1 MLVVSVHAHG
11 CVCVCVVW
19 NVNLVGLICMC
30 VVCRHNGGESVGA
43 EWSGG
48 RSDTGSGGQDRRED
62 KEGGI

>member
-1 MLVVSVHAHG
+1 MYVLFG
-11 CVCVCVVW
+11 FW
-19 NVNLVGLICMC
+19 NVNLVGLICTC

-48 RSDTGSGGQDRRED
+48 CSDTGSGGQDRRED